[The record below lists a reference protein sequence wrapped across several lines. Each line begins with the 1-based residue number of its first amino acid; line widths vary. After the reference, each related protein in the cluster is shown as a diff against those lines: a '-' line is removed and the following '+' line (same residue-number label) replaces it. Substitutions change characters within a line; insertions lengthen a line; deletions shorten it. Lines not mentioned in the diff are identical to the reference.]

1 MIDYF
6 EIDGSKSARRF
17 TTLFENIITC
27 GVFEVLIF
35 YIVKAVKRILDIAVG
50 STAYVVLNYILLFQ
64 SIGVIALV
72 LYMSF
77 RHNCI
82 YVCDD
87 YIEIKDGLILYR
99 LLYKR
104 KIHYSDIVECRKYT
118 AKDRKFRSAANIFN
132 VFTDMFFE
140 MQPYCGYEKH
150 SAVVIYRRTFGS
162 YVFSPEDQEGFIN
175 AVNKRLYKSA
185 EQNQSRFFVL

>member
-6 EIDGSKSARRF
+6 DVDGSKSGRRF
-17 TTLFENIITC
+17 LTLCENIFTC
-27 GVFEVLIF
+27 GVFEALVFSTVQLVKSKF
-35 YIVKAVKRILDIAVG
+35 DIVVG
-50 STAYVVLNYILLFQ
+50 STAYTVIAYILLFQ
-64 SIGVIALV
+64 SISVIVLV

-87 YIEIKDGLILYR
+87 YIEIKDGLLLYR

-104 KIHYSDIVECRKYT
+104 KIRYSDIIECRKYT
-118 AKDRKFRSAANIFN
+118 VENQTLHYKGSIFGAF
-132 VFTDMFFE
+132 VYMFFE
-140 MQPYCGYEKH
+140 MQPYCSYEKH
-150 SAVVIYRRTFGS
+150 SAVVINRRSFGS

-185 EQNQSRFFVL
+185 DQNPS

>member
-6 EIDGSKSARRF
+6 DVDGSKSGRKF
-17 TTLFENIITC
+17 VTLCENIITC
-27 GVFEVLIF
+27 GIFEALIF
-35 YIVKAVKRILDIAVG
+35 SSVQLVKSKFDIVVG
-50 STAYVVLNYILLFQ
+50 STAYTVIAYILLFQ
-64 SIGVIALV
+64 SIGVVALV

-82 YVCDD
+82 YVCND
-87 YIEIKDGLILYR
+87 YIEIKDGLLLYR

-104 KIHYSDIVECRKYT
+104 KIYYSDIIECRKYT
-118 AKDRKFRSAANIFN
+118 TKDRKFRSGGNIFS
-132 VFTDMFFE
+132 VFVYMFFE

-175 AVNKRLYKSA
+175 AVNKRLHKSA
-185 EQNQSRFFVL
+185 EQNLS

>member
-1 MIDYF
+1 MVDYF
-6 EIDGSKSARRF
+6 DVDGSKSGRKF
-17 TTLFENIITC
+17 VTLCENIITC
-27 GVFEVLIF
+27 GIFEALIF
-35 YIVKAVKRILDIAVG
+35 SSVQLVKSKFDIVVG
-50 STAYVVLNYILLFQ
+50 SIAYTVIAYILLFQ
-64 SIGVIALV
+64 SIAVITLV

-82 YVCDD
+82 YVCDN
-87 YIEIKDGLILYR
+87 YIEIKDGLLLYR

-104 KIHYSDIVECRKYT
+104 KIYYSDIIECRKYT
-118 AKDRKFRSAANIFN
+118 AKDRKFRSGGNILS
-132 VFTDMFFE
+132 VFFDMFIE

-175 AVNKRLYKSA
+175 AVNRRLHKLADPNPS
-185 EQNQSRFFVL
+185 

>member
-6 EIDGSKSARRF
+6 EVDGSKSGRKF
-17 TTLFENIITC
+17 LTLCENIITC
-27 GVFEVLIF
+27 GVFEALVFSAVQLVKSKF
-35 YIVKAVKRILDIAVG
+35 DIVAG
-50 STAYVVLNYILLFQ
+50 STVYVALNYILLFQ

-82 YVCDD
+82 YVCDN
-87 YIEIKDGLILYR
+87 YIEIKDGLLLYR

-104 KIHYSDIVECRKYT
+104 IIRYSDIIECRKYT
-118 AKDRKFRSAANIFN
+118 AKDRKFRSGGNIFS
-132 VFTDMFFE
+132 VFVDMFFE

-150 SAVVIYRRTFGS
+150 SAVVINRRSFGC

-175 AVNKRLYKSA
+175 AVNKRLHRSE
-185 EQNQSRFFVL
+185 EQNPS